1 MKFTFLFLCI
11 VTFSLCSDV
20 THNELYQRIHEEI
33 IKKAKEK
40 QDQMNKATPKRAFPS
55 LSAQIQNHKQQ
66 MLNPNEKK
74 SLLSY
79 PTSLFKTCIY
89 PFASEN
95 HVKYCNKEISEKKRG
110 ACLSSMCQVC
120 CDNLPLMYKSAI
132 NDIPLG
138 KMLNL
143 TNEDV
148 SKIISLNMIHNCKR
162 ECSEVYPVPK
172 LN

>member
-1 MKFTFLFLCI
+1 
-11 VTFSLCSDV
+11 
-20 THNELYQRIHEEI
+20 
-33 IKKAKEK
+33 
-40 QDQMNKATPKRAFPS
+40 
-55 LSAQIQNHKQQ
+55 
-66 MLNPNEKK
+66 
-74 SLLSY
+74 
-79 PTSLFKTCIY
+79 
-89 PFASEN
+89 
-95 HVKYCNKEISEKKRG
+95 
-110 ACLSSMCQVC
+110 MCQVC